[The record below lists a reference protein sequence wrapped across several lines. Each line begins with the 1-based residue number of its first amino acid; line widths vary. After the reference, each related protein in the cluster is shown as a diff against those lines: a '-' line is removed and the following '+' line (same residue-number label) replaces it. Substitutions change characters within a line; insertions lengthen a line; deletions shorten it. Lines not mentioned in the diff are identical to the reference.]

1 MKNEGTYVI
10 PTITDTADYQKPL
23 HTVPT
28 EKYQLKSNLL
38 AVLHAS
44 GATPRTPP
52 LSLTQCQYQKCLF
65 YYSLKTQFGLI
76 YQNSFK
82 KHFTL

>member
-10 PTITDTADYQKPL
+10 PTIKDTADYQKPL
-23 HTVPT
+23 PTVPT

-38 AVLHAS
+38 AVLHA
-44 GATPRTPP
+44 GGVTPRTQPP
-52 LSLTQCQYQKCLF
+52 SLRQHQYQKFLF
-65 YYSLKTQFGLI
+65 CSLKTQFGLI

-82 KHFTL
+82 SHFTL